1 MSLAVDTWLMRAT
14 LRWNGCA
21 YDVFAPPQ
29 YYGTGMD
36 TVTLEQI
43 VSRGIVEET
52 GHKIARLGEGS

>member
-1 MSLAVDTWLMRAT
+1 MRAT